1 MQKNPTNA
9 RSILENLIPYPN
21 AKAEEVR
28 QFIIEGIQPLL
39 TTTPD
44 SKIDENGNLIARL
57 GPNPSLDSR
66 PFYVCS
72 YAQDFEPGKQKSPYK
87 PKIVDGTKHGQDGES
102 LWGRGNC
109 EHRGALAAAL
119 AAFNQMA
126 KTEDLLNRP
135 LIFMVLATGESGHH
149 QIIQKAMKIGNMEM
163 GDCIIARGTGNRI
176 CLGNKG
182 SLHAHVEIQGKSYH
196 PSNPKRALN
205 AIDGAEEVLRRIK
218 AFVASNPMGDPDL
231 GDFVLVPIAIHS
243 QPSGPIIPDQCF
255 IDLSGRL
262 LPGQDPHVLV
272 SRIEKALQITGRFKI
287 NIILDRYHYPA
298 KVNPEVPL
306 AQAAKEALEE
316 NRRNSEPLYM
326 HASLDAGYFC
336 HKGQNGIS
344 LGPGAP
350 ELAHSAYD
358 MLSISELEDG
368 AKIYYSLFQKMT
380 SG

>member
-1 MQKNPTNA
+1 MKKNPMDA

-21 AKAEEVR
+21 AKSEEVR
-28 QFIIEGIQPLL
+28 LFIAEGIQPLL
-39 TTTPD
+39 DTVPD
-44 SKIDENGNLIARL
+44 SKLDKNGNLIARL
-57 GPNPSLDSR
+57 GPNPSPGLR

-72 YAQDFEPGKQKSPYK
+72 YAQDFGPGKQKNPYK
-87 PKIVDGTKHGQDGES
+87 SKIVDGTKHGQDGES

-119 AAFNQMA
+119 AAFNRMA
-126 KTEDLLNRP
+126 ETENLLKRP
-135 LIFMVLATGESGHH
+135 LFFMVLATGESGHH
-149 QIIQKAMKIGNMEM
+149 QIIEQAIKIGNMEI

-182 SLHAHVEIQGKSYH
+182 SLHGHVEIQGRSYH
-196 PSNPKRALN
+196 PSNPQKALN

-218 AFVASNPMGDPDL
+218 AFVASNSMNDPDL
-231 GDFVLVPIAIHS
+231 GNFVLVPIAINS

-272 SRIEKALQITGRFKI
+272 SRIEDALQTTSGFKI
-287 NIILDRYHYPA
+287 NVFLDRYHYPA

-306 AQAAKEALEE
+306 AQAAKKALEE
-316 NRRNSEPLYM
+316 IGKSPEPLYM

-336 HKGQNGIS
+336 QKGQNGIS

-358 MLSISELEDG
+358 MLSVSELEDG
-368 AKIYYSLFQKMT
+368 AKIYYSLFQRMT
-380 SG
+380 SR